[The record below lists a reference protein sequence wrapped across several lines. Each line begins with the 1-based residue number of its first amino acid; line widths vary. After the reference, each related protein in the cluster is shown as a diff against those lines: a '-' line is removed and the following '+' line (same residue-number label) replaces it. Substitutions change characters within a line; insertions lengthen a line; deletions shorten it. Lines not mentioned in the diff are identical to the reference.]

1 MKPLVLLG
9 AAGTIGRVI
18 AWDWLGSSPA
28 HKILLADLD
37 AARLKTLSR
46 RLGPRSRAV
55 ELDLHDA
62 KKLVS
67 VLKSGALVI
76 NSTSHHFNLPV
87 MRAALAA
94 GCHYLDLGGLFHF
107 TRRQLRLHREFADTG
122 LTAVLGM
129 GCAPGLTNL
138 MARELTSGW
147 EEVKSVDIRVGGV
160 DHQPDPEAVP
170 YAFRTLREELTL
182 RPALFDHGKWKYT
195 VPQGGRETY
204 SFPDPVGPQ
213 SVFYTLHSEVAT
225 LPVFL
230 KDRSIQRVSFRIGL
244 DPALCRRIL
253 KERRPSPQS
262 PAPSGSTESEEM
274 ACVEAIGTCRGRPI
288 QGRMICE
295 TRSDGPW
302 SAGDLNTGC
311 PASATAA
318 LMLEKSSFAPGV
330 YAPENVVPWHP
341 LQRSLLKRA
350 FRFVQET
357 ASL

>member
-1 MKPLVLLG
+1 M
-9 AAGTIGRVI
+9 
-18 AWDWLGSSPA
+18 
-28 HKILLADLD
+28 
-37 AARLKTLSR
+37 
-46 RLGPRSRAV
+46 AV
-55 ELDLHDA
+55 DLHDSR
-62 KKLVS
+62 KLAS
-67 VLKSGALVI
+67 VLKEGPLVI

-107 TRRQLRLHREFADTG
+107 TRRQLGLNREFAEAG

-160 DHQPDPEAVP
+160 DHQPDLGAVP

-195 VPQGGRETY
+195 VPRGGRETY
-204 SFPDPVGPQ
+204 LFPQPVGAQ

-230 KDRSIQRVSFRIGL
+230 KDRAIQRVSFRIGL

-253 KERRPSPQS
+253 KGKKTSSKS
-262 PAPSGSTESEEM
+262 PALPPDSPENEEM
-274 ACVEAIGTCRGRPI
+274 ASVEAIGTCRGRPI
-288 QGRMICE
+288 QGKMICE

-318 LMLEKSSFAPGV
+318 LMLEKPTFPPGV